1 MFSRILLPMLGAGIV
16 ALGVAA
22 SAVPAQAAT
31 FAVINTNDTGA
42 GSLRS
47 AMLAARQQPTQDEIK
62 FAIPGNGPH
71 TITPVTTLPVI
82 TQPVAIRGYSQPGA
96 AAATAN
102 DPAEPKIVIDAI
114 NVDRGFEIAGDGIE
128 IRGIVIQRAQ
138 STGIF
143 VEGDENLVAGNFI
156 GTDVSGTAALPNG
169 GYGVDVMGRDNVI
182 GGPDLAARNVISG
195 NPVEVRVE
203 TGTGNEI
210 QGNRIGTNAAGT
222 AGLGANT
229 GVLIETSGNVL
240 RDNLISDELVGV
252 AVWGDDNTLQGNSVG
267 TNVDGSAALGNSYG
281 IQVKGG
287 DHNLIGG
294 TTDGEGNVV
303 SGNRL
308 SGIRLE
314 PGDDGPADDNDV
326 QGNLIGV
333 TSSSGVPAPMP
344 NGTLFG
350 FPGVAIVGSDRNT
363 IGGQVAGAGNVI
375 AANSGD
381 GVSIETVD
389 ADDNRVVGNW
399 IGTDESATLDLG
411 NDKSGVHI
419 NGGDRNHVGDP
430 LGPFPMN
437 TIAHNDE
444 DGVWVQ
450 TGTGNSIVHN
460 AIHDNDDFGID
471 LGADGPAA
479 NDPLDVDA
487 GANDLQNGPEITRAT
502 STTVDWTLESVP
514 GQHYRLEFYAND
526 SCDRSGSG
534 EGQTYLGAAAAN
546 TDANGNA
553 DGSMAATNPAGVG
566 QHVSATATRVVFPL
580 IGLRSTS
587 EFSPCE
593 EVR

>member
-1 MFSRILLPMLGAGIV
+1 MFSRILPAMLGAGIV

-22 SAVPAQAAT
+22 SDVPAQAAT
-31 FAVINTNDTGA
+31 FTVINTNDAGA

-47 AMLAARQQPTQDEIK
+47 AMLAARQLPTQDEIK

-71 TITPVTTLPVI
+71 TITPATTLPVI

-114 NVDRGFEIAGDGIE
+114 NAGRGFDIGGDGIE
-128 IRGIVIQRAQ
+128 IRGFVIQRAPG
-138 STGIF
+138 TGIF
-143 VEGDENLVAGNFI
+143 VEGNENVVAGNFI
-156 GTDVSGTAALPNG
+156 GTDVTGTAALPNG
-169 GYGVDVMGRDNVI
+169 DYGVDVVGRDNVI
-182 GGPDLAARNVISG
+182 GGPDPAGRNVISG

-240 RDNLISDELVGV
+240 RDNLISDEGVGV
-252 AVWGDDNTLQGNSVG
+252 ELWGDDNTLQGNSVG
-267 TNVDGSAALGNSYG
+267 TNVDGSAALGNWYG
-281 IQVKGG
+281 IRVEGG
-287 DHNLIGG
+287 DQNLIGG
-294 TTDGEGNVV
+294 TADGEVNVV
-303 SGNRL
+303 SGNLL
-308 SGIRLE
+308 SGIQLE
-314 PGDDGPADDNDV
+314 PGDDGPAENNDV

-333 TSSSGVPAPMP
+333 TSSSGGPARMP
-344 NGTLFG
+344 NGALLA
-350 FPGVAIVGSDRNT
+350 FPGVAIVASNDNT

-375 AANSGD
+375 AANTGD
-381 GVSIETVD
+381 GVSIEAAH
-389 ADDNRVVGNW
+389 ADGNRVVGNW

-419 NGGDRNHVGDP
+419 DGGDRNHVGDS
-430 LGPFPMN
+430 LGSFPMN

-444 DGVWVQ
+444 DGVRVE

-460 AIHDNDDFGID
+460 AIRDNGDLGID

-479 NDPLDVDA
+479 NDPLDVDV
-487 GANDLQNGPEITRAT
+487 GANDLQNGPEITSAT
-502 STTVDWTLESVP
+502 TTTVDWTLESVP

-534 EGQTYLGAAAAN
+534 EGQTYLGAAVAN

-553 DGSMAATNPAGVG
+553 DGSTLTTNPAGVG
-566 QHVSATATRVVFPL
+566 QYVSMTATRVMFPI
-580 IGLRSTS
+580 IGLWSTS
-587 EFSPCE
+587 ELSPCE